1 MLGVFEEDVKRVSEE
16 VLAVHSEFNLSLR
29 DKCLATSK
37 QLSKHQAP
45 LLCDGHDT

>member
-16 VLAVHSEFNLSLR
+16 VSAVHSEFNLRLS

-37 QLSKHQAP
+37 QLSKQSSTPA
-45 LLCDGHDT
+45 L